1 MPHGKVLSSKNHGH
15 MQRTSM
21 GAALAL
27 FCRNLMEVCE
37 ARRHGSET
45 KKMIKVDDFIMQLKV
60 WL

>member
-1 MPHGKVLSSKNHGH
+1 MGTCRG
-15 MQRTSM
+15 QAW